1 MSELFKKYRV
11 TIILVIILSLLAA
24 FYFLYISKQPTR
36 EEREKKGTTYSIT
49 KIAKNDVEEIILEYS
64 LKTIVVRRIDNKN
77 WQITQPIEAKADS
90 KKVDEILDKTTDM
103 DSEDRISLQGRSLA
117 EFGLDHPQLEVTLK
131 LKENKGYTAILFG
144 DKTVDGTKI
153 FVQKKR
159 DKYAYLMIDI
169 LLSELE
175 KSEEDLKEKKE

>member
-11 TIILVIILSLLAA
+11 TIILVIILALLTA
-24 FYFLYISKQPTR
+24 FYFLYISKQPTL
-36 EEREKKGTTYSIT
+36 EERAKKGPTYKIT
-49 KIAKNDVEEIILEYS
+49 KIAKNEVEEIILEYS
-64 LKTIVVRRIDNKN
+64 LKTIIVKRIDNQN
-77 WQITQPIEAKADS
+77 WQITQPIEAKADP

-103 DSEDRISLQGRSLA
+103 NSEERISLQGRTLD

-131 LKENKGYTAILFG
+131 MKENKGHTAILFG

-153 FVQKKR
+153 FVQKKK
-159 DKYAYLMIDI
+159 DQYVYLMIDV
-169 LLSELE
+169 LLTELE